1 MAGSALPL
9 ILLGGAALLLMSRGG
24 DDGGD
29 DGDGGDDSVAHDTH
43 GAGSFAVAEVTALTE
58 EEQAKGDWAW
68 SAWIDEPYQM
78 FGARSKTQGE
88 GVAAAKQW
96 IDDPER
102 QSLV

>member
-24 DDGGD
+24 DDD
-29 DGDGGDDSVAHDTH
+29 DGGDDSVAHDTH
-43 GAGSFAVAEVTALTE
+43 GTGSFAVAEVAALTE

-78 FGARSKTQGE
+78 FGGRSKTQGE